1 MSGTEYG
8 ALILTR
14 AEQELAIQKPKI
26 LKIMKKFFLFLS
38 LVCWHLA
45 SVAQDF
51 TPALEFV
58 MQLRVKIGQ
67 VDRVG
72 ETPHGS
78 RQSIAITG
86 GTFKGPRIEGEVLA
100 GGADYQLSNG
110 QRTEVEAIYN
120 IRTNDGVTIHV
131 RNQGLITQSQD
142 GFYFYTNPHFEAPM
156 DSKYAWLNNNIFV
169 CRINN
174 NSGFTGG
181 VALDVWRVCDPDN
194 YEETVGKV
202 EPIPE
207 AIWKPAE
214 KKGKIEEFHY
224 TAVRN
229 GQKMDKRAQVYV
241 PYGYNPKDKKTRYNV
256 VYLMHGGGDNTT
268 SFLTPPNDWLPL
280 AQVLDHLIEDG
291 KMAPVLVVCPTF
303 YNDDKNIGANRMDD
317 ATKQCR
323 DFHIELQNYLIP
335 TVELKYNT
343 YLQGK
348 TDSIAIAKTREHR
361 AFGGFSMG
369 ALCTW
374 YQLAYGISAVRN
386 YLPLSGDIW
395 TYDAEGKKQDAYKS
409 AEWMNQQVSTSG
421 YGDDFQVY
429 GYSGTKDMAGD
440 PEKKVIGELRQ
451 FAPTFRYGG
460 PNENIRFSMKEGGQ
474 HFYGD
479 INQYLYYA
487 FPLIWK

>member
-1 MSGTEYG
+1 M
-8 ALILTR
+8 
-14 AEQELAIQKPKI
+14 KKI
-26 LKIMKKFFLFLS
+26 LLVMAIVGLGLS
-38 LVCWHLA
+38 LH
-45 SVAQDF
+45 AQPGNRPQQGQQPGNRPQQAQQAQEPKAF

-58 MQLRVKIGQ
+58 MQLQVKIQG
-67 VDRVG
+67 VERVG
-72 ETPHGS
+72 QTPHGS
-78 RQSIAITG
+78 RQSIPITG
-86 GTFKGPRIEGEVLA
+86 GTFKGPRIEGTVLP
-100 GGADYQLSNG
+100 GGADYQMSNG
-110 QRTEVEAIYN
+110 SRTEVEAIYN

-131 RNQGLITQSQD
+131 RNKGLITQSQG
-142 GFYFYTNPHFEAPM
+142 GFYFYTSPQFEAPM
-156 DSKYAWLNNNIFV
+156 DSKYAWLNNAIFV

-181 VALDVWRVCDPDN
+181 VALDVWKVCDPDN

-202 EPIPE
+202 QPIPE

-487 FPLIWK
+487 LPLIWK